1 MASSSNATINAHK
14 FELSYRAHPSVAED
28 PFYTIPQNATNVAP
42 GTLLKVER
50 ETNTSLYT
58 LAPNLSLS
66 RFMYQSKTSNGT
78 LVPVS
83 AYILW
88 PYIARNYG
96 DGLPVVVWA
105 HGTSGTNDEC
115 APSNIQ
121 NLWHHFQA
129 PYQLALLGYV
139 VVATD
144 YAGLGVGADASG
156 KLIVHEYLNGIA
168 QANDVAY
175 SIPAAQTAFPELSK
189 RFIVIGSSEGG
200 LAAWGFAEKLVS
212 EPMEG
217 HLGTI
222 ALSPLTRLLNLPPTE
237 AVIPQLLLMIAP
249 SLIANFPGFKP
260 EQIFTLQ
267 GQQSLETYVA
277 LKGCNTVL
285 FNIQSTDILKDG
297 WQNNTSIQKYQEMA
311 EVGGRRISG
320 AMLVI
325 QGGVDPIV
333 YPDSVTNAI
342 NETLKA
348 DSTADIEYHLLP
360 NVSHAPAMY
369 AGLQIYIDWIAA
381 RFSGQPVKSGFS
393 RFDPE
398 PIRSA
403 AAQQLEA
410 NWFIQ
415 NETEPWQAT

>member
-1 MASSSNATINAHK
+1 MASSSNVTTNAHN

-28 PFYTIPQNATNVAP
+28 PFYTIPQNAIDVAP
-42 GTLLKVER
+42 GTLIRVER
-50 ETNTSLYT
+50 ETNTSFYT

-66 RFMYQSKTSNGT
+66 RFMYQSKTSDGT

-83 AYILW
+83 AYVLW
-88 PYIARNYG
+88 PYIAREYG

-156 KLIVHEYLNGIA
+156 KYIVHEYLNGLA
-168 QANDVAY
+168 QANDVTY
-175 SIPAAQTAFPELSK
+175 SIPAAQKAFPELSK
-189 RFIVIGSSEGG
+189 RFVVIGSSEGG
-200 LAAWGFAEKLVS
+200 LAAWGFAQKLVS
-212 EPMEG
+212 EPMDG

-222 ALSPLTRLLNLPPTE
+222 ALSPVTRVLNLPKTE
-237 AVIPQLLLMIAP
+237 AVVPQLLLMIAP
-249 SLIANFPGFKP
+249 SLIANFPAFKP
-260 EQIFTLQ
+260 EQITPE
-267 GQQSLETYVA
+267 GQQSLETYVT
-277 LKGCNTVL
+277 LKGCNNVL
-285 FNIQSTDILKDG
+285 FNIQSTNILKDD
-297 WQNNTSIQKYQEMA
+297 WQNNTSVQEYQKIA
-311 EVGGRRISG
+311 AVGGKRISG

-333 YPDSVTNAI
+333 YPQSVTDAV
-342 NETLKA
+342 NETLEA
-348 DSTADIEYHLLP
+348 DPSAKIEYHLLP

-369 AGLQIYIDWIAA
+369 AGLQIYLDWIAA
-381 RFSGQPVKSGFS
+381 RFSGQPVKPGFS
-393 RFDPE
+393 RFDPQ
-398 PIRSA
+398 PIRPA

-415 NETEPWQAT
+415 YETEPWQAT